1 MYSWWTV
8 LKKDKN
14 STMSREFSETVIG
27 AATVTFAQD
36 AVVVSVLL
44 GLIIP
49 EGKNAHAKTKKTR
62 KTN

>member
-1 MYSWWTV
+1 
-8 LKKDKN
+8 
-14 STMSREFSETVIG
+14 MSREFSETVIG

>member
-1 MYSWWTV
+1 MP
-8 LKKDKN
+8 
-14 STMSREFSETVIG
+14 RECSETIIG

-36 AVVVSVLL
+36 IVVVSGPL

-49 EGKNAHAKTKKTR
+49 EGKNARAKTKKTL

>member
-1 MYSWWTV
+1 
-8 LKKDKN
+8 
-14 STMSREFSETVIG
+14 MSREVAEIVIG

-36 AVVVSVLL
+36 AVVVSYPL

-49 EGKNAHAKTKKTR
+49 EGKNARAKTKKTR